1 MRGLLIE
8 NRFLKTEK
16 FQTLTQ
22 MFLRAAGALSIS
34 LDVLENTDVLVHIR
48 GGAESSNYGKRPDFV
63 LFWDKDI
70 LSARCLEHQGIP
82 VYNSARCIALCDDK
96 RKMHL
101 ALAGKGIPVPDTV
114 LAPMAYSGIGFTD
127 TRFLAQIEEMLGYPV
142 VVKEAKGSFGDQVYL
157 AGNREELERIVAACR
172 TTEIL
177 FQRFVEHSRGRDI
190 RLQVVGDRVV
200 GSMLRHSE
208 RDFRANITAGGAME
222 AYAPTA
228 EEIQLALDAARAVE
242 ADFAGVDLLFG
253 EEGPLVCEVNSNAHF
268 KNLMDCTGVD
278 TAREILAYIRE
289 RTQ

>member
-1 MRGLLIE
+1 M
-8 NRFLKTEK
+8 
-16 FQTLTQ
+16 
-22 MFLRAAGALSIS
+22 
-34 LDVLENTDVLVHIR
+34 
-48 GGAESSNYGKRPDFV
+48 
-63 LFWDKDI
+63 
-70 LSARCLEHQGIP
+70 
-82 VYNSARCIALCDDK
+82 
-96 RKMHL
+96 
-101 ALAGKGIPVPDTV
+101 
-114 LAPMAYSGIGFTD
+114 
-127 TRFLAQIEEMLGYPV
+127 
-142 VVKEAKGSFGDQVYL
+142 
-157 AGNREELERIVAACR
+157 AACR

-222 AYAPTA
+222 AYAPT
-228 EEIQLALDAARAVE
+228 EEEVQLALDAARAVG

-268 KNLMDCTGVD
+268 KNLQDCTGVD